1 MAASIWS
8 AEHSG
13 AQNPPRQACTDKR
26 MKLQRVETATAP
38 LSATM
43 AFVAPVAAILCVSLM
58 VALPVRAEAQ
68 VRTNAQAEQ
77 SRGMGRNGGR
87 TLPETG
93 RYVAETGESFVFD
106 RSGARPLFRFQS
118 RNETWA
124 LTARPA
130 PRGDIIYRNDAG
142 DQILRVTPDGGMT
155 LYSVRAPNG
164 SPASMA
170 GPAPA
175 LERPLLGPIQ
185 LSNLMV
191 QRSFLMSRALG
202 RMISVQLDGEQDEG
216 LCTDALMVTTD
227 AVLRMAASPAL
238 RAQINGLQTVTITE
252 GRTSAV
258 TYANGELRV
267 TVRPNQGETGRPS
280 SARIIQAVRQ

>member
-1 MAASIWS
+1 
-8 AEHSG
+8 
-13 AQNPPRQACTDKR
+13 

-43 AFVAPVAAILCVSLM
+43 AFVAPVAPMLCVWILCVSSLF
-58 VALPVRAEAQ
+58 VALPSGAAAQ
-68 VRTNAQAEQ
+68 VRSNAQAEQ
-77 SRGMGRNGGR
+77 GRGLGRGPGR
-87 TLPETG
+87 TQPETG
-93 RYVAETGESFVFD
+93 RYIAETGESFIFD
-106 RSGARPLFRFQS
+106 RSGSRPLFRFQS

-175 LERPLLGPIQ
+175 LDRPLLGPIQ
-185 LSNLMV
+185 LANLMY
-191 QRSFLMSRALG
+191 QRSAAISRALG
-202 RMISVQLDGEQDEG
+202 RLVVVQLDGEQDEA

-238 RAQINGLQTVTITE
+238 RGQLNTLQTVTITE
-252 GRTSAV
+252 GRSSSV
-258 TYANGELRV
+258 TYVNGELRV
-267 TVRPNQGETGRPS
+267 TVLPNQGATGRPS
-280 SARIIQAVRQ
+280 SARIIQAVRR

>member
-1 MAASIWS
+1 
-8 AEHSG
+8 
-13 AQNPPRQACTDKR
+13 
-26 MKLQRVETATAP
+26 MKLQRLETATAP
-38 LSATM
+38 VSATM
-43 AFVAPVAAILCVSLM
+43 AFVAMVAAAVF
-58 VALPVRAEAQ
+58 VASPLAAEAQ
-68 VRTNAQAEQ
+68 ARSNAQAEQ
-77 SRGMGRNGGR
+77 ARSLGQRPTR
-87 TLPETG
+87 TLPDTG
-93 RYVAETGESFVFD
+93 RYVAESGESFIFD
-106 RSGARPLFRFQS
+106 RSGSRPLFRFQS

-185 LSNLMV
+185 LANLMI
-191 QRSFLMSRALG
+191 QRSFLLSRALG
-202 RMISVQLDGEQDEG
+202 RRVVVQLDGEQDEA

-238 RAQINGLQTVTITE
+238 RGQLNTLQTVTITE
-252 GRTSAV
+252 GRASAV
-258 TYANGELRV
+258 TYNNGELRV
-267 TVRPNQGETGRPS
+267 TVLPNQGATGRPS
-280 SARIIQAVRQ
+280 SARIIQAVRR

>member
-38 LSATM
+38 LSATT
-43 AFVAPVAAILCVSLM
+43 AFVALVASTLLATIVP
-58 VALPVRAEAQ
+58 ADAQAQ

-77 SRGMGRNGGR
+77 SRSLGRGPGR
-87 TLPETG
+87 TQPETG
-93 RYVAETGESFVFD
+93 RYVAETGESFIFD
-106 RSGARPLFRFQS
+106 RSGPRPLFRFAS

-155 LYSVRAPNG
+155 LYSMRAPNG

-216 LCTDALMVTTD
+216 LCTDALMVATE
-227 AVLRMAASPAL
+227 AVMRMAASPAL
-238 RAQINGLQTVTITE
+238 RSQLNGLQTVTITE
-252 GRTSAV
+252 GRTSSV
-258 TYANGELRV
+258 TYSGGELRV
-267 TVRPNQGETGRPS
+267 TVHPNQGPTGRPS
-280 SARIIQAVRQ
+280 SARIIQAVRR

>member
-1 MAASIWS
+1 
-8 AEHSG
+8 
-13 AQNPPRQACTDKR
+13 
-26 MKLQRVETATAP
+26 MKLQRVETATGP

-43 AFVAPVAAILCVSLM
+43 AFVASVAPTLIVLTLL
-58 VALPVRAEAQ
+58 ALTVPAVAEAQ
-68 VRTNAQAEQ
+68 VRSNAQAEQ
-77 SRGMGRNGGR
+77 ARSFSRPPAR
-87 TLPETG
+87 TQPETG
-93 RYVAETGESFVFD
+93 RYVAETGESFIFD
-106 RSGARPLFRFQS
+106 RSGPRPLFRFAS

-238 RAQINGLQTVTITE
+238 RAQLNGLQTVTIIE
-252 GRTSAV
+252 GRSSSV
-258 TYANGELRV
+258 TYSGGELRV
-267 TVRPNQGETGRPS
+267 TVQPNQGLTGRPS
-280 SARIIQAVRQ
+280 SARIIQAVRR